1 MRQFPLYHL
10 TLARVRELLREPEA
24 IFWVFAAPVLLAMAL
39 GLAFRSSEPPEL
51 AVGVQDGPGAA
62 WVVSVLQDE
71 PGIQPLTLDA
81 EDARVRLRTGK
92 VELVVIPGEPLT
104 YWFDPTRPDSRYA
117 RLRIDDTLQR
127 SAGRADARETGT
139 LEMTEKG
146 SRYIDFLI
154 PGLLGM
160 NLMGTGMWGIG
171 FSIVMSRSKQLLK
184 RLVASPMRK
193 IDFLTAQIL
202 GRLVFLVLEVG
213 AIVIFA
219 RLVFGVPL
227 RGSLT
232 AFAIVCVL
240 GAMVFA
246 GLGLLVASRART
258 IEGVSGI
265 MNIVMLPM
273 WICSGIFFSTSR
285 FPDVMQ
291 PAVQALPLTALNDAL
306 RAIMLDGATLMSQ
319 SSELAIIVVWT
330 AASVAAA
337 LAIFRW
343 T

>member
-1 MRQFPLYHL
+1 MRHFPLYHL

-39 GLAFRSSEPPEL
+39 GLAFRSSGPPEL
-51 AVGVQDGPGAA
+51 NIGVQDAPGAA
-62 WVVSVLQDE
+62 WIIEALRDE
-71 PGIQPLTLDA
+71 PQIVALMLDA
-81 EDARVRLRTGK
+81 DQARDRLRTGK
-92 VELVVIPGEPLT
+92 VALVVIPGEELT

-117 RLRIDDTLQR
+117 RLAVDDALQR
-127 SAGRADARETGT
+127 AAGRTDPQRTGSRE
-139 LEMTEKG
+139 MNEKG

-184 RLVASPMRK
+184 RMVASPMRK
-193 IDFLTAQIL
+193 TDYLAAQML

-219 RLVFGVPL
+219 VLVFGVPL
-227 RGSLT
+227 RGSLP
-232 AFAIVCVL
+232 AFAAVCVL
-240 GAMVFA
+240 GAMTFA

-258 IEGVSGI
+258 VEGVSGL

-285 FPDVMQ
+285 FPEVMQ
-291 PAVQALPLTALNDAL
+291 PAVQALPLTAVNDAL
-306 RAIMLDGATLMSQ
+306 RAIMLDGATLASQ
-319 SSELAIIVVWT
+319 SAELAVIVFWMT
-330 AASVAAA
+330 ASFVAA
-337 LAIFRW
+337 LVLFRW